1 MSKQSD
7 LTHTIF
13 TKFLSIYL
21 EMEDEHDTCST
32 QRQKNRLVMEKTKKT
47 RTSSPINVY
56 NILET

>member
-1 MSKQSD
+1 MRFNAVSKQSD

-32 QRQKNRLVMEKTKKT
+32 QRQKNKAGHGEDKK
-47 RTSSPINVY
+47 N
-56 NILET
+56 